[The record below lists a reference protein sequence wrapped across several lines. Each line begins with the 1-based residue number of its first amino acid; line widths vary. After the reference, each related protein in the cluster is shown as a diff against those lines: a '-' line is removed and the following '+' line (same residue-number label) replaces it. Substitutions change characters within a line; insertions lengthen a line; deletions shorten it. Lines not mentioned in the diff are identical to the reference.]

1 MNRQIITYLTGAII
15 AGIAA
20 TSVIAIPQIQKKSAQ
35 SIQGQTA
42 QPAVQEVNIIVD
54 GSYSPNSLVL
64 TAGTPVRLKFVR
76 KDTGGCTSK
85 VLIPDFNIA
94 QNLPEGKT
102 TTIEFTPTKAGTYK
116 FTCGMRMVSGTIL
129 VKDPGQKVQSLAPHA
144 GHDRMDMSSSNH
156 GGHDMHNMG
165 NAPQQ
170 PIAKAKL
177 SIRLPTATAIAGN
190 LLPKEPVTMTIDI
203 EDLKGA
209 SIAKFDTF
217 QEKLM
222 HLIIVSDDLSHF
234 DHIHPTYQGN
244 GRFVVQA
251 NFPKPGKYS
260 LFSDYKP
267 AGKAEQVSVLS
278 TQISGKTTPP
288 PAPSDRL
295 SKVIGNTQATLKIE
309 PQTVTAGQMVNLNF
323 NLVDTGTKQ
332 PIADLQPYLGE
343 RGHMVIVRQAK
354 TITRANYIHAHAM
367 PDTGDGKIQFMTS
380 FPQLGKYKLWGQ
392 FSRNGKIVVADFWVN
407 VK

>member
-1 MNRQIITYLTGAII
+1 MNRQIITYLTGAIL

-35 SIQGQTA
+35 SIQGQTT
-42 QPAVQEVNIIVD
+42 QPAIQEVNITVD

-116 FTCGMRMVSGTIL
+116 FTCGMKMVSGTIL
-129 VKDPGQKVQSLAPHA
+129 VKDPGQKVQSLDPHA

-156 GGHDMHNMG
+156 GGHDMHNMS
-165 NAPQQ
+165 NAPQP

-177 SIRLPTATAIAGN
+177 SIAGN
-190 LLPKEPVTMTIDI
+190 LLPKAPVTMTIDI
-203 EDLKGA
+203 KDLKGT

-244 GRFVVQA
+244 GRFIVQA

-278 TQISGKTTPP
+278 TQIAGKTTPP
-288 PAPSDRL
+288 PVPSERL

-332 PIADLQPYLGE
+332 PISDLQPYLGE
-343 RGHMVIVRQAK
+343 RGHMVIVRQAN

-380 FPQLGKYKLWGQ
+380 FPQPGNYKLWGQ
-392 FSRNGKIVVADFWVN
+392 FSRGGKIVVADFWVN
-407 VK
+407 AK

>member
-1 MNRQIITYLTGAII
+1 MNRKTITYLTGAILTS
-15 AGIAA
+15 IAA

-42 QPAVQEVNIIVD
+42 QPAVQELNITVD

-85 VLIPDFNIA
+85 VLIPEFNIA

-116 FTCGMRMVSGTIL
+116 FTCGMKMVSGTIL
-129 VKDPGQKVQSLAPHA
+129 VKDPGQKVQSQDPHA
-144 GHDRMDMSSSNH
+144 GHD
-156 GGHDMHNMG
+156 MHTMG
-165 NAPQQ
+165 NAQQ
-170 PIAKAKL
+170 PPIATAKL
-177 SIRLPTATAIAGN
+177 STATAIAGN
-190 LLPKEPVTMTIDI
+190 LLPKAPVTMTIDI
-203 EDLKGA
+203 KDLKGT

-288 PAPSDRL
+288 PAPSARL
-295 SKVIGNTQATLKIE
+295 SKIIGNTQATLKIE

-332 PIADLQPYLGE
+332 PISDLQPYLGE
-343 RGHMVIVRQAK
+343 RGHMVIVRQAN

-380 FPQLGKYKLWGQ
+380 FPQPGKYKLWGQ
-392 FSRNGKIVVADFWVN
+392 FSRGGKIVVADFWVS

>member
-1 MNRQIITYLTGAII
+1 MNRQVITYLTSAIL

-20 TSVIAIPQIQKKSAQ
+20 TSVIAIPQIQKKSVR

-42 QPAVQEVNIIVD
+42 QPAVQEVNITVD

-116 FTCGMRMVSGTIL
+116 FTCGMKMISGTIL
-129 VKDPGQKVQSLAPHA
+129 VKDPGQKVQSLDPHA
-144 GHDRMDMSSSNH
+144 GHDMHSMS
-156 GGHDMHNMG
+156 
-165 NAPQQ
+165 NAPQ
-170 PIAKAKL
+170 PTIAKAKL
-177 SIRLPTATAIAGN
+177 SIAGN
-190 LLPKEPVTMTIDI
+190 LLPTAPVTMTIDI
-203 EDLKGA
+203 KDLQGK

-278 TQISGKTTPP
+278 TQIPGKTTPP

-343 RGHMVIVRQAK
+343 RGHMVIVRQAN

-380 FPQLGKYKLWGQ
+380 FPQPGKYKLWGQ
-392 FSRNGKIVVADFWVN
+392 FSRGGKIVVADFWVN

>member
-1 MNRQIITYLTGAII
+1 MNRRIITYLTGAIL
-15 AGIAA
+15 ATIAA
-20 TSVIAIPQIQKKSAQ
+20 TSVIAIPQLQKKSAQ
-35 SIQGQTA
+35 STQSQIA
-42 QPAVQEVNIIVD
+42 QPVVQELSITVD

-116 FTCGMRMVSGTIL
+116 FTCGMKMISGTIL
-129 VKDPGQKVQSLAPHA
+129 VKDPGQKVQSGANHT
-144 GHDRMDMSSSNH
+144 GHDRLDMSSSSH
-156 GGHDMHNMG
+156 GGHDMHNMS
-165 NAPQQ
+165 NAQQ
-170 PIAKAKL
+170 PSITKAKL
-177 SIRLPTATAIAGN
+177 SIAGN
-190 LLPKEPVTMTIDI
+190 LLPTAPVTMTIDI
-203 EDLKGA
+203 KDLQGK

-278 TQISGKTTPP
+278 TQIPGKTTPP

-295 SKVIGNTQATLKIE
+295 KLVVGNTQATLQIE

-323 NLVDTGTKQ
+323 NLVDTGTNQ

-343 RGHMVIVRQAK
+343 RGHMVIVRQAN

-380 FPQLGKYKLWGQ
+380 FPQPGKYKLWGQ
-392 FSRNGKIVVADFWVN
+392 FSRGGKIVVADFWVS

>member
-1 MNRQIITYLTGAII
+1 MNSKIITYLTGAIL
-15 AGIAA
+15 ATIAA
-20 TSVIAIPQIQKKSAQ
+20 TSVIAVPQLQKKSAQ
-35 SIQGQTA
+35 STQGQVTK
-42 QPAVQEVNIIVD
+42 PAVQELNITVD

-64 TAGTPVRLKFVR
+64 TVGTPVRLKFVR

-94 QNLPEGKT
+94 QNLPEGQT

-116 FTCGMRMVSGTIL
+116 FTCGMKMVSGTIL
-129 VKDPGQKVQSLAPHA
+129 VKDPGQTVQSGANHA
-144 GHDRMDMSSSNH
+144 GHDRMDMSSSSH

-165 NAPQQ
+165 STPQQ

-177 SIRLPTATAIAGN
+177 SIAGN

-203 EDLKGA
+203 KDLKGT
-209 SIAKFDTF
+209 SISKFDTF

-278 TQISGKTTPP
+278 TQIAGKTTPS

-295 SKVIGNTQATLKIE
+295 KLVIGNTQATLKIE
-309 PQTVTAGQMVNLNF
+309 PQTVTAGRMVNLNF
-323 NLVDTGTKQ
+323 DLVDTGTKQ

-343 RGHMVIVRQAK
+343 RGHMVIVRQAN
-354 TITRANYIHAHAM
+354 TIARANYIHAHAM

-380 FPQLGKYKLWGQ
+380 FPQPGKYKLWGQ
-392 FSRNGKIVVADFWVN
+392 FSRGGKIVVADFWVN

>member
-1 MNRQIITYLTGAII
+1 MNRQTITYLTGAIL
-15 AGIAA
+15 ATIAA
-20 TSVIAIPQIQKKSAQ
+20 TSVIAIPQIQKKSDR
-35 SIQGQTA
+35 STQGQIA
-42 QPAVQEVNIIVD
+42 KPAVQELTITVD

-64 TAGTPVRLKFVR
+64 TAGTPVRLKFLR

-116 FTCGMRMVSGTIL
+116 FTCGMKMISGTIL
-129 VKDPGQKVQSLAPHA
+129 VKDPGQKVQSLAPDTR
-144 GHDRMDMSSSNH
+144 HDRMDMSSSSH

-170 PIAKAKL
+170 PIATAKL
-177 SIRLPTATAIAGN
+177 SIAGN
-190 LLPKEPVTMTIDI
+190 LLPTAPVTMTIDI
-203 EDLKGA
+203 KDLKGK

-278 TQISGKTTPP
+278 TQIPGKTTPP

-295 SKVIGNTQATLKIE
+295 KLVIGNTQATLKIE

-323 NLVDTGTKQ
+323 DLVDTGTNQ
-332 PIADLQPYLGE
+332 SIADLQPYLGE
-343 RGHMVIVRQAK
+343 RGHMVIVRQANQ
-354 TITRANYIHAHAM
+354 ITRANYIHAHAM

-380 FPQLGKYKLWGQ
+380 FPQPGKYKLWGQ
-392 FSRNGKIVVADFWVN
+392 FSRGGKIVVADFWVN

>member
-1 MNRQIITYLTGAII
+1 MSA
-15 AGIAA
+15 
-20 TSVIAIPQIQKKSAQ
+20 IAIPQNQKKLAQ
-35 SIQGQTA
+35 LTQGQVA
-42 QPAVQEVNIIVD
+42 KPAIQELNITVD

-102 TTIEFTPTKAGTYK
+102 TIVEFTPTKAGTYK
-116 FTCGMRMVSGTIL
+116 FTCGMKMVSGTML
-129 VKDPGQKVQSLAPHA
+129 VKDPGQKVQSVAPNA

-170 PIAKAKL
+170 TIAKAKL
-177 SIRLPTATAIAGN
+177 SIAGN
-190 LLPKEPVTMTIDI
+190 LVPKAPVTMTIDI
-203 EDLKGA
+203 KDLQGK

-222 HLIIVSDDLSHF
+222 HLIVVSDDLSHF

-267 AGKAEQVSVLS
+267 AGKSEQVSVLS
-278 TQISGKTTPP
+278 TKIAGAVTPP
-288 PAPSDRL
+288 PVPNYQL
-295 SKVIGNTQATLKIE
+295 SKVIDNTKATLKIE
-309 PQTVTAGQMVNLNF
+309 PQTVSAGRMVNLNF
-323 NLVDTGTKQ
+323 NLVDTATNQ

-343 RGHMVIVRQAK
+343 RGHMVIVRQAN

-380 FPQLGKYKLWGQ
+380 FPQPGKYKLWGQ
-392 FSRNGKIVVADFWVN
+392 FSRGGKIVVADFWVN

>member
-1 MNRQIITYLTGAII
+1 MNRQIITYLTGAIL

-20 TSVIAIPQIQKKSAQ
+20 TSVIAVPQLQKKSAQ
-35 SIQGQTA
+35 SSQGQIA
-42 QPAVQEVNIIVD
+42 QPAVQELNITVD

-64 TAGTPVRLKFVR
+64 TAGTPVRLNFVR

-116 FTCGMRMVSGTIL
+116 FTCGMKMVSGTIL
-129 VKDPGQKVQSLAPHA
+129 VKEPGQKVQSLDPHA
-144 GHDRMDMSSSNH
+144 
-156 GGHDMHNMG
+156 GHDMHNMT

-177 SIRLPTATAIAGN
+177 SIGLPTATAIAGN
-190 LLPKEPVTMTIDI
+190 LLPKAPVTMTIDVK
-203 EDLKGA
+203 DLKGR

-278 TQISGKTTPP
+278 TQIPGKITPP
-288 PAPSDRL
+288 PAPIDRL

-323 NLVDTGTKQ
+323 DLVDTGTRQ

-380 FPQLGKYKLWGQ
+380 FPQPGKYKLWGQ
-392 FSRNGKIVVADFWVN
+392 FSRGGKIVVADFWVN

>member
-1 MNRQIITYLTGAII
+1 MKQKVITYLIGGVLASSAVVAGA
-15 AGIAA
+15 
-20 TSVIAIPQIQKKSAQ
+20 IAIPHLPKMTNRSTQEQVAKP
-35 SIQGQTA
+35 T
-42 QPAVQEVNIIVD
+42 VREVNITVD
-54 GSYSPNSLVL
+54 GSYSPNNLVL
-64 TAGTPVRLKFVR
+64 TAGTPVRLNFLR

-94 QNLPEGKT
+94 QDLPEGKT
-102 TTIEFTPTKAGTYK
+102 TIVEFTPTKAGTYK
-116 FTCGMRMVSGTIL
+116 FTCGMKMISGTIL
-129 VKDPGQKVQSLAPHA
+129 VKDPGQKVQSSDPHA
-144 GHDRMDMSSSNH
+144 GHNMSDMSSSSH
-156 GGHDMHNMG
+156 GGHDMHKMG
-165 NAPQQ
+165 NASQQ

-177 SIRLPTATAIAGN
+177 SIAGN

-203 EDLKGA
+203 KDLHGT

-222 HLIIVSDDLSHF
+222 HLIVVSNDLSYF

-244 GRFVVQA
+244 GRFVVRA

-278 TQISGKTTPP
+278 TQISGNVTPP
-288 PAPSDRL
+288 PAPSDRF
-295 SKVIGNTQATLKIE
+295 SKVIGNTQATLNIE
-309 PQTVTAGQMVNLNF
+309 PQTVTAGQMANLNF
-323 NLVDTGTKQ
+323 NLVDTDTKQ
-332 PIADLQPYLGE
+332 PITDLQPYLGE
-343 RGHMVIVRQAK
+343 RGHMVIVRQANM
-354 TITRANYIHAHAM
+354 ITRANYIHAHAM

-380 FPQLGKYKLWGQ
+380 FPQSGKYKLWGQ
-392 FSRNGKIVVADFWVN
+392 FSRGGKIVVADFWVN

>member
-1 MNRQIITYLTGAII
+1 MNRQTITYLTGAIL
-15 AGIAA
+15 ATIAA
-20 TSVIAIPQIQKKSAQ
+20 TSVIAVPQLQKKSAQ
-35 SIQGQTA
+35 STQGQIA
-42 QPAVQEVNIIVD
+42 QPAVQELNITVD

-64 TAGTPVRLKFVR
+64 TAGTPVRLKFLR

-116 FTCGMRMVSGTIL
+116 FTCGMKMISGTIL
-129 VKDPGQKVQSLAPHA
+129 VKDPGQKVQSLAPH
-144 GHDRMDMSSSNH
+144 

-170 PIAKAKL
+170 PITTAKL
-177 SIRLPTATAIAGN
+177 SIAGN
-190 LLPKEPVTMTIDI
+190 LLPTAPVTMTIDI
-203 EDLKGA
+203 KDLKGK

-222 HLIIVSDDLSHF
+222 HLIVVSDDLSYF

-278 TQISGKTTPP
+278 TQISGQTTPP

-295 SKVIGNTQATLKIE
+295 KLVIGNTQSTLKIE

-343 RGHMVIVRQAK
+343 RGHMVIVRQANP
-354 TITRANYIHAHAM
+354 ITRANYIHAHAM

-380 FPQLGKYKLWGQ
+380 FPQPGKYKLWGQ
-392 FSRNGKIVVADFWVN
+392 FSRGGKIVVADFWVN

>member
-1 MNRQIITYLTGAII
+1 MNRQTITYLTSAIL

-20 TSVIAIPQIQKKSAQ
+20 TSVIAIPQLQKKSAQ
-35 SIQGQTA
+35 STQGQTV
-42 QPAVQEVNIIVD
+42 QPAVQELNITVD

-64 TAGTPVRLKFVR
+64 TAGTPVRLKFLR

-85 VLIPDFNIA
+85 VLIPEFNIA

-116 FTCGMRMVSGTIL
+116 FTCGMKMVSGTIL
-129 VKDPGQKVQSLAPHA
+129 VKDPGQKVQSPAPHA
-144 GHDRMDMSSSNH
+144 
-156 GGHDMHNMG
+156 GHDMHNMG
-165 NAPQQ
+165 NAPQ
-170 PIAKAKL
+170 PTIAKAKL
-177 SIRLPTATAIAGN
+177 AIAGN
-190 LLPKEPVTMTIDI
+190 LLPKAPVTMTIDI
-203 EDLKGA
+203 KDLKGT

-278 TQISGKTTPP
+278 TQIPGKTTPP

-295 SKVIGNTQATLKIE
+295 SKVIGTTQATLKIE

-323 NLVDTGTKQ
+323 NLVDTETKQ

-343 RGHMVIVRQAK
+343 RGHMVIVRQAN

-380 FPQLGKYKLWGQ
+380 FPQPGKYKLWGQ
-392 FSRNGKIVVADFWVN
+392 FSRGGKIVVADFWVSVN
-407 VK
+407 

>member
-1 MNRQIITYLTGAII
+1 MNRQTITYLTGAVL
-15 AGIAA
+15 A
-20 TSVIAIPQIQKKSAQ
+20 TITTTGVIAIPQIQKKSAQ
-35 SIQGQTA
+35 STQGQIA
-42 QPAVQEVNIIVD
+42 QPAVQELNITVD

-85 VLIPDFNIA
+85 VLIPEFNIA

-116 FTCGMRMVSGTIL
+116 FTCGMKMISGTIL
-129 VKDPGQKVQSLAPHA
+129 VKDPGQKVQSLAP
-144 GHDRMDMSSSNH
+144 H

-177 SIRLPTATAIAGN
+177 SIAGN
-190 LLPKEPVTMTIDI
+190 LLPTAPVTMTIDI
-203 EDLKGA
+203 KDLQGK

-222 HLIIVSDDLSHF
+222 HLIVVSDDLSHF

-278 TQISGKTTPP
+278 TQIPGQTTPP

-295 SKVIGNTQATLKIE
+295 IKVIGNTQAALKIE

-343 RGHMVIVRQAK
+343 RGHMVIVRQANK
-354 TITRANYIHAHAM
+354 IARANYIHAHAM

-380 FPQLGKYKLWGQ
+380 FPQPGKYKLWGQ
-392 FSRNGKIVVADFWVN
+392 FSRGGKIVVADFWVN